1 MKIEELNE
9 KYKIIKENNIFRAN
23 DEEVERWD
31 KPLENHPIRNNFQRD
46 RDRILYSR
54 AFRRLSGKTQVF
66 TSTTDDHIRTR
77 LTHTLEVSQIARTI
91 SKELDLNEDL
101 TEAIALGHDLGHTPF
116 GHVGERTLNDIMNG
130 CYTIEDFNVNI
141 DEENRGFK
149 HNLQSARV
157 VTELESEPLNLT
169 KETIWGII
177 HHSSFKSKPCK
188 KDDFFTCKF
197 KHKKSDENTKKNCT
211 QELCYDFYKD
221 IDKSLESKKY
231 WTLEGIV
238 VSIADEIAQRHHD
251 IEDAYDFKILDK
263 KELYDQLSKTF
274 KKSLDNEKYKNQKD
288 LLEKIMN
295 EDNPY
300 KVMTKFSKF
309 IVDFLTTDL
318 INNSKEN
325 LIKIKDK
332 FEIKTNEEFHKKKE
346 EIYNYKNILEE
357 YKCEELIFKIIQ
369 FSEDVKEGDK
379 VLHNFLCNKI
389 LKSNKVQ
396 RMDGLGS
403 YVIGKL
409 FEAYTHNP
417 QQLSDKT
424 IDSLYKNIQLK
435 EDVLRKLQRECKE
448 DKKLINSIL
457 EKLIKVNNVGDKRD
471 FISYLH
477 CNVIQ
482 SEVEESCQIESIY
495 KNALLRTICDYISGM
510 TDKFALED
518 HKSLYNC

>member
-1 MKIEELNE
+1 MDN
-9 KYKIIKENNIFRAN
+9 KYYNREIKEKNVFKAN
-23 DEEVERWD
+23 EDKCERWD
-31 KPLENHPIRNNFQRD
+31 KVREKHPIRSNFQRD

-77 LTHTLEVSQIARTI
+77 LTHTLEVSQIARTV
-91 SKELDLNEDL
+91 SKELGLNEDL

-130 CYTIEDFNVNI
+130 CYTIEDFNISI
-141 DEENRGFK
+141 DDNNKGFK
-149 HNLQSARV
+149 HNFQSARV
-157 VTELESEPLNLT
+157 VTQLESKSLNLT

-177 HHSSFKSKPCK
+177 RHSSVESKSCK
-188 KDDFFTCKF
+188 KDDFLNCKF
-197 KHKKSDENTKKNCT
+197 KHKKNDERKTDDCS
-211 QELCYDFYKD
+211 QELCYGFYDD
-221 IDKSLESKKY
+221 IFQSLEDEKY
-231 WTLEGIV
+231 WTLEGLV
-238 VSIADEIAQRHHD
+238 VAIADEIAQRHHD
-251 IEDAYDFKILDK
+251 IEDAYDFEILDK
-263 KELYDQLSKTF
+263 EELCDQLSKTF
-274 KKSLDNEKYKNQKD
+274 NKSLEGERFKEQKK
-288 LLEKIMN
+288 LLEKIRD
-295 EDNPY
+295 EDDPY
-300 KVMTKFSKF
+300 KTMDNFSKF

-325 LIKIKDK
+325 LIKIKDEFK
-332 FEIKTNEEFHKKKE
+332 IETNEEFYKQKE
-346 EIYNYKNILEE
+346 GIFNYGNLLEDSKQGE
-357 YKCEELIFKIIQ
+357 FIFQIIQ
-369 FSEDVKEGDK
+369 FSKEIKEGDK
-379 VLHNFLCNKI
+379 VLQNFLCNKI
-389 LKSNKVQ
+389 LNSNKAQ

-424 IDSLYKNIQLK
+424 IESLYKNILSK
-435 EDVLRKLQRECKE
+435 EDTFREVQKDCKG
-448 DKKLINSIL
+448 DKTLINSIL
-457 EKLIKVNNVGDKRD
+457 DKLRKINNVGDKRD

-477 CNVIQ
+477 YNTIQ
-482 SEVEESCQIESIY
+482 EKTEESSQIEEIY